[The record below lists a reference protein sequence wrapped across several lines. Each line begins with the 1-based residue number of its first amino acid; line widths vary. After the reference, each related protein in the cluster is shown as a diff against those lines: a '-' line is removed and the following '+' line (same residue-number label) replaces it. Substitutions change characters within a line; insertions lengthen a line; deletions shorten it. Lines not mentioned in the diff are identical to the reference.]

1 MLLFPSMI
9 FIVLFRFE
17 LFFSVSFSCFQT
29 WSIVLENG
37 SLYALVLR
45 EWINNII
52 YLSMHEWTIFTID
65 LVVWLF
71 MDALISIITVKSVIS
86 IMTVKSVISIM
97 TVKSDVVILIGIY
110 LVLDNL
116 KIYTSEKSR
125 FKRML

>member
-1 MLLFPSMI
+1 
-9 FIVLFRFE
+9 
-17 LFFSVSFSCFQT
+17 
-29 WSIVLENG
+29 
-37 SLYALVLR
+37 
-45 EWINNII
+45 
-52 YLSMHEWTIFTID
+52 
-65 LVVWLF
+65 